1 METLGLK
8 SDLLGGYVQTQ
19 SGKIHSP
26 GADKV
31 NLHPYGSKQLKES
44 TYAPGLKDFI
54 KFSFFDK
61 VNKKFIIFRAILEG
75 ISDTITPN
83 YSDEK
88 YIGRPDKVY
97 TYQGADRDVSFSFNI
112 YPKTK
117 QELPVLMEKL
127 NYLVGLCYPSYTSEE
142 RMISP
147 MIELTLG
154 DMFVKTPGL
163 LYGLSIT
170 VEDSTTWEIHEGLQ
184 FPHYIKA
191 QCEFK
196 YIGDNVLATKG
207 KHYGINWLPSGKTVP
222 FNTTDSNGNVT
233 TTNRFTN
240 RKDLGYVNYPNRKDG
255 GETDMTGIFGDL
267 GQL

>member
-1 METLGLK
+1 
-8 SDLLGGYVQTQ
+8 
-19 SGKIHSP
+19 
-26 GADKV
+26 
-31 NLHPYGSKQLKES
+31 
-44 TYAPGLKDFI
+44 
-54 KFSFFDK
+54 
-61 VNKKFIIFRAILEG
+61 
-75 ISDTITPN
+75 
-83 YSDEK
+83 
-88 YIGRPDKVY
+88 
-97 TYQGADRDVSFSFNI
+97 
-112 YPKTK
+112 
-117 QELPVLMEKL
+117 
-127 NYLVGLCYPSYTSEE
+127 
-142 RMISP
+142 MISP